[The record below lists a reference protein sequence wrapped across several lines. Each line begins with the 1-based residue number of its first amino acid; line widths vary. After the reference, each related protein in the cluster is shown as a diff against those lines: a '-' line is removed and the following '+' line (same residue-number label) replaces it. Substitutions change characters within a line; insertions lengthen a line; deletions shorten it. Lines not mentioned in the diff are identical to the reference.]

1 VTLLRVAVA
10 LAVAL
15 AVAQTVAACGPSTQ
29 GSSGADLSSSSGPGS
44 ISADGT
50 HTDQTTY
57 QIDQTVTKLTLD
69 GRSGR
74 VTVTAADGPISV
86 TESYTYSDD
95 KPATSHN
102 VSDDGLALEETGCQH
117 ERAINGRCEVDW
129 DIKAPAATVVT
140 LSTKAG
146 GIAVTGMSGTID
158 ANTNA
163 GGIRGRDLVAQSVTA
178 KTNAGGVDLKF
189 NQPPDQVQAT
199 SNAGGIDI
207 QVPAGNSYAVEAG
220 SNTGHPDIEVSQAD
234 NSTHKIQAKTNA
246 GGIDISNG

>member
-1 VTLLRVAVA
+1 MAAVLTVA
-10 LAVAL
+10 LA
-15 AVAQTVAACGPSTQ
+15 TVLSTAACGPSTQ
-29 GSSGADLSSSSGPGS
+29 NSSSSDLSSSSGPGS
-44 ISADGT
+44 TSADGA
-50 HTDQTTY
+50 HTEQTTY
-57 QIDQTVTKLTLD
+57 LIDQTVAKLTLD

-86 TESYTYSDD
+86 TEAFTYSDD

-102 VSDDGLALEETGCQH
+102 VSGDGLVLEETGCQH
-117 ERAINGRCEVDW
+117 ERAINGRCEVAW

-146 GIAVTGMSGTID
+146 GVAVTGMSGAID
-158 ANTNA
+158 AKTNA
-163 GGIRGRDLVAQSVTA
+163 GGIRGRALVAKSVAA

-207 QVPAGNSYAVEAG
+207 QVPTGTSYAVQAD
-220 SNTGHPDIEVSQAD
+220 SNTGHPDVEVSQAD
-234 NSTHKIQAKTNA
+234 NSTHKIQARTNA